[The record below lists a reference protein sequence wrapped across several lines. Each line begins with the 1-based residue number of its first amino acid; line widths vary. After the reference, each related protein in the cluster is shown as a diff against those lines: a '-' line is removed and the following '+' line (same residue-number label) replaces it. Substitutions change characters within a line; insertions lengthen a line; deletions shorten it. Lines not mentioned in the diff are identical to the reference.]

1 MEVTRKASDDEI
13 TQAMMSGIT
22 FKGAKL
28 KKATNETKNISKAVN
43 LTDEEISLVKELI
56 ERLKYDKDALIDVKI
71 NNTEVLL
78 LSIVLCKFVPQTI
91 EN

>member
-28 KKATNETKNISKAVN
+28 TKATNETFK
-43 LTDEEISLVKELI
+43 
-56 ERLKYDKDALIDVKI
+56 RG
-71 NNTEVLL
+71 
-78 LSIVLCKFVPQTI
+78 
-91 EN
+91 